1 MFSPF
6 STLLQRFIYRYRI
19 TSRLGSHWTNHA
31 PLILFKRIVFKQIGE
46 VKKLSLTPQQTAH
59 YCSTASAKSPLLRIE
74 ENRQGWLSFFGN
86 VLFAVIARVGSMQ
99 IRRALNQNLEFL
111 EKYFFTFP
119 SFWVWRS
126 VPQNWNNPYLYFTFE
141 KKRQLLPGEWF
152 PFVKDWLSQ
161 CYRRVYR
168 TMHPMPIPWI
178 VFITHCNQFV
188 SSREESRCGTNRL
201 FDTTSPRVIL
211 LPSSRAIHGQTFD
224 WYWIQDITA
233 SASMMIG
240 KPIYLDKAIPSTDW
254 QEWEMGGRIVRV
266 HAVEFMLSQAS
277 FLDTK

>member
-1 MFSPF
+1 M
-6 STLLQRFIYRYRI
+6 
-19 TSRLGSHWTNHA
+19 
-31 PLILFKRIVFKQIGE
+31 
-46 VKKLSLTPQQTAH
+46 
-59 YCSTASAKSPLLRIE
+59 LRIE
-74 ENRQGWLSFFGN
+74 EGWLSFFGKRAFCCHCACWKHAN
-86 VLFAVIARVGSMQ
+86 SESIEPKSRAFGEIFFYISLFLGMTLCPPKCEIIPTSILPSKETISHCLV
-99 IRRALNQNLEFL
+99 NDFL
-111 EKYFFTFP
+111 
-119 SFWVWRS
+119 
-126 VPQNWNNPYLYFTFE
+126 
-141 KKRQLLPGEWF
+141 
-152 PFVKDWLSQ
+152 VKDWLSQ
-161 CYRRVYR
+161 WYRTVYR

-224 WYWIQDITA
+224 WYWVQDITA
-233 SASMMIG
+233 SASMIG
-240 KPIYLDKAIPSTDW
+240 KPIYLDKAMPMPSTEW